1 MGLKWDGW
9 GGKIWKVERKEGDE
23 IVLKKKKKREIVIF
37 FEKSLVV

>member
-1 MGLKWDGW
+1 MGWL
-9 GGKIWKVERKEGDE
+9 GGGIWKVERKKVDE